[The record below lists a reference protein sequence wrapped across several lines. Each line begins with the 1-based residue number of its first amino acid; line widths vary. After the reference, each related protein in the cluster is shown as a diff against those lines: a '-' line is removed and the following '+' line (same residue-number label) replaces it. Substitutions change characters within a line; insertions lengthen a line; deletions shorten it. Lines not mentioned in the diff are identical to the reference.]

1 MKRFV
6 LALLV
11 LALIAGAATA
21 AEKLPYLDKLPK
33 IIDRAV
39 IFGDPEIAGAQISP
53 DGEYISFLK
62 QYKGYLNIWV
72 KERKQ
77 KFEDAH
83 PVTADTVRSVRGY
96 TWTHDG
102 KYILYIQDKGGNE
115 NYHAYVVDPYA
126 EPAAGMD
133 VPVARDLTPIEG
145 IRAMFYS
152 FPKSDP
158 DVIYIGLNDRDE
170 RYHDLYKVSISTGE
184 RTLLRQ
190 NDEGY
195 SSWIFDRQGNLRL
208 ATKETIDGGT
218 EIFRI
223 DGDDFVSIYTCTVD
237 ETASPLRFH
246 MDGKRFYLI
255 TNKGEDHDLT
265 RLVLFD
271 PVSLEEEFVDEDP
284 DRRVD
289 FGGAQFTEQT
299 EELVATY
306 YVGDRLRVY
315 FHNDEWAKDYEKLQ
329 KKLPE
334 GDIYMGSATADD
346 RYLLVSVTSDT
357 DPGATYLFDRK
368 KGKVDFLYRPRPKLP
383 IDRLAVMKP
392 VRYLAR
398 DGLMISAYLTVPK
411 GVEAKNLA
419 VVIMP
424 HGGPWARDY
433 WGYDP
438 YAQFLANRG
447 YAVFQPN
454 FRGSAGYGKA
464 FLNAAKGEWGGKMQD
479 DISDGVKYL
488 VEKGIADPE
497 KVAIFG
503 GSYGGYA
510 TLAGLAFTPDLY
522 AAGVDYVGVSNLLTF
537 LNSIPPYWET
547 VRKFLNEHVGDPND
561 PEDLDRLKRQSPLFR
576 ANEIEA
582 PLLVIQGANDP
593 RVKKAESDQIVVAMR
608 DLGRDVEYIIAA
620 DEGHGFLG
628 EMNRLAFTVAM
639 ERFLAKYLGGR
650 YQEEV
655 PADLQE
661 HLDAMTID
669 IDAVVLPKGVEGAEN
684 AMTVP
689 LPELDASGVKPVTFV
704 LKATTSMGGQEI
716 AIDVTQKYEK
726 AKHGGKPVWLISTN
740 TVMPMGTA
748 VDTFWVDHTTI
759 KPIEWRVHQ
768 GPAFVDVD
776 FADDAIK
783 GKIDMGAQTIPV
795 DIALDAPTFASGSV
809 MDLMFMV
816 LPLEEGYKTTV
827 RFFELQMQKVRPMA
841 LEVIG
846 TETVTVP
853 AGTFETYKV
862 EVKPLDGEEGGGVVY
877 VMKDGNKYP
886 VMADM
891 KLPPQAGGLVIHT
904 ELQSAK

>member
-1 MKRFV
+1 MKRIV
-6 LALLV
+6 LALLAI
-11 LALIAGAATA
+11 ALLTGAAAA

-33 IIDRAV
+33 IIDREV

-72 KERKQ
+72 KERK
-77 KFEDAH
+77 EDFDEAR
-83 PVTADTVRSVRGY
+83 PITADTVRSVRGY

-102 KYILYIQDKGGNE
+102 KYIMYVQDKGGNE
-115 NYHAYVVDPYA
+115 NFHLYAVDPHA
-126 EPAAGMD
+126 ELGAGED
-133 VPVARDLTPIEG
+133 VPEARDLTPIEG
-145 IRAMFYS
+145 IRAFIYS
-152 FPKSDP
+152 LPKDDP
-158 DVIYIGLNDRDE
+158 DLMYIGLNDRDE
-170 RYHDLYKVSISTGE
+170 RYHDLYKISIATGE
-184 RTLLRQ
+184 RELVRQ

-195 SSWIFDRQGNLRL
+195 SAWFFDRQGNLRL
-208 ATKETIDGGT
+208 ATRETADGGT

-223 DGDDFVSIYTCTVD
+223 DGDDFVSIYSGTVD
-237 ETASPLRFH
+237 ETVSPMRFH
-246 MDGKRFYLI
+246 MDGKRFSLI
-255 TNKGEDHDLT
+255 TNKGEEHDLT

-271 PVSLEEEFVDEDP
+271 PVSLEQELVDKDP
-284 DRRVD
+284 DGRVD
-289 FGGAQFTEQT
+289 FGGAIFTEET
-299 EELVATY
+299 EELIATY

-315 FHNDEWAKDYEKLQ
+315 FHDEEWKKDYDKLK

-346 RYLLVSVTSDT
+346 RYILVSVTSDT

-383 IDRLAVMKP
+383 VDRLAPMKA

-411 GVEAKNLA
+411 GVEAKDLA
-419 VVIMP
+419 VVVMP
-424 HGGPWARDY
+424 HGGPWARDF

-454 FRGSAGYGKA
+454 FRGSTGYGKA
-464 FLNAAKGEWGGKMQD
+464 FMNAAKGEWGDKMQD
-479 DISDGVKYL
+479 DITDGVKYL
-488 VEKGIADPE
+488 VEKGIAHPE

-537 LNSIPPYWET
+537 LNSIPAYWET
-547 VRKFLNEHVGDPND
+547 ARKFLNEHVGDPND
-561 PEDLDRLKRQSPLFR
+561 PEDVERLTRQSPLFK
-576 ANEIEA
+576 ANEIKA

-639 ERFLAKYLGGR
+639 EKFLAKHLGGR

-655 PADLQE
+655 PADLEE

-669 IDAVVLPKGVEGAEN
+669 VDAVALPEGIEGAESS
-684 AMTVP
+684 MTVP
-689 LPELDASGVKPVTFV
+689 LPELDATGVEPVEFV
-704 LKATTSMGGQEI
+704 LKSTTSMGGQEI
-716 AIDVTQKYEK
+716 VIESTQRYEKTKYE
-726 AKHGGKPVWLISTN
+726 GEPIWLISTS
-740 TVMPMGTA
+740 TTMPMGTA
-748 VDTFWVDHTTI
+748 VDTFWVDHETI
-759 KPIEWRVHQ
+759 APIQWRVHQ

-776 FADDAIK
+776 FTDEAIT
-783 GKIDMGAQTIPV
+783 GMIDMGAQKLPIE
-795 DIALDAPTFASGSV
+795 IELEAPTFVSGSAL
-809 MDLMFMV
+809 DLMFMAM
-816 LPLEEGYKTTV
+816 PLEDGYKTTV
-827 RFFELQMQKVRPMA
+827 RFFELQMQKIRPMA
-841 LEVIG
+841 LEGIG
-846 TETVTVP
+846 TETVRVP

-862 EVKPLDGEEGGGVVY
+862 EMKPLDGEEGGGMVY
-877 VMKDGNKYP
+877 VMKEGRRAP
-886 VMADM
+886 VMADL

-904 ELQSAK
+904 ELQSMK